1 MEQTSYLPA
10 PEQLCLVKMTE
21 EEVAEE
27 IERYIDYVDE
37 NGRSVHLPRQFVRH
51 YMKRNDG
58 ALPTIVAI
66 SQLPIVLADGNILAM
81 KGLDRDRGIIFQI
94 PDELMAVLPKRE
106 DCTPKAVATA
116 MRFLCDEWLCDVST
130 DYVGKCILIADALT
144 LIERNMLP
152 ERPVFFIT
160 AGRRGGGKTTTLHML
175 VMAVFGTMAPA
186 AAWSPNEEERRKA
199 LLSYF
204 MAALPFIIWD
214 NIPRG
219 IQISCP
225 HIERSC
231 TTALYTDRK
240 LGVSEMVATSAST
253 IHHFTGNNIG
263 PKGDLAS
270 RSLIVRL
277 EVDRADPENRPF
289 KHSGIGWT
297 EAHRGQIMAALY
309 TLLLGNPALR
319 KPMGGEKTRFK
330 VWWRLCGSAVENAA
344 LQHAEYDAT
353 HHGEAHPTAP
363 AKIIDFKDLFLS
375 QEEDD
380 EESAS
385 LSDALAGMAW
395 KWPDGTK
402 ASASDICQLINSNS
416 EYVTET
422 EKQVGVTLREFLFP
436 SLPIGQ
442 TASAKATGKRL
453 KSHVGEPVKRGEHTL
468 ILKTATN
475 SHTKSLVYYVEVRE

>member
-1 MEQTSYLPA
+1 MTNTIATSYLPA
-10 PEQLCLVKMTE
+10 PEQLCLVEMTE

-37 NGRSVHLPRQFVRH
+37 NGRSVHLPMQFVRH
-51 YMKRNDG
+51 HMKRDDG

-66 SQLPIVLADGNILAM
+66 AQLPIVLADGGILAM
-81 KGLDRDRGIIFQI
+81 QEGIDSKRGIAFRI
-94 PDELMAVLPKRE
+94 PAEIMALLPNRE
-106 DCTPKAVATA
+106 ECTPSAVADA

-130 DYVGKCILIADALT
+130 DYAGKCVLIANALT
-144 LIERNMLP
+144 LIERNMLA
-152 ERPVFFIT
+152 ERPAFFIT

-175 VMAVFGTMAPA
+175 IMAVFGTMAPA

-219 IQISCP
+219 SQISCP

-253 IHHFTGNNIG
+253 IHMFNGNNIG

-270 RSLIVRL
+270 RSLKVHL
-277 EVDRADPENRPF
+277 EVDRADPENREF
-289 KHSGIGWT
+289 KHNGIGWT
-297 EAHRGQIMAALY
+297 EAHRGQIMRCLY
-309 TLLLGNPALR
+309 TIILGNPMLS

-330 VWWRLCGSAVENAA
+330 TWWRLCGSAVENAA
-344 LQHAEYDAT
+344 MEHCAWRDHEIEELEYT
-353 HHGEAHPTAP
+353 FP
-363 AKIIDFKDLFLS
+363 ADRDDKWHNRKSTINGMSDRSKPRNIDFKDLFLT

-380 EESAS
+380 EEFR
-385 LSDALAGMAW
+385 
-395 KWPDGTK
+395 
-402 ASASDICQLINSNS
+402 I
-416 EYVTET
+416 V
-422 EKQVGVTLREFLFP
+422 VGCAIWNGDCVVSWR
-436 SLPIGQ
+436 
-442 TASAKATGKRL
+442 A
-453 KSHVGEPVKRGEHTL
+453 
-468 ILKTATN
+468 N
-475 SHTKSLVYYVEVRE
+475 